1 MPPAGRGLGVAH
13 SHAGSGLL
21 QSGLP
26 GSGGEDGGTQAH
38 HSAGED
44 SRQVG
49 QAETERGRQRDDRD
63 RDRPTGETGETGA
76 RREREKET
84 DSLYIKLIIIYCR
97 QITKVVWIKH
107 FPEEPFDLDE
117 SKGKSP
123 REFPNGLVS
132 KIGYNIEEAALRQR
146 DFYYQ
151 VRSEYS
157 SSK

>member
-1 MPPAGRGLGVAH
+1 M
-13 SHAGSGLL
+13 
-21 QSGLP
+21 
-26 GSGGEDGGTQAH
+26 
-38 HSAGED
+38 
-44 SRQVG
+44 
-49 QAETERGRQRDDRD
+49 
-63 RDRPTGETGETGA
+63 
-76 RREREKET
+76 
-84 DSLYIKLIIIYCR
+84 
-97 QITKVVWIKH
+97 VWIKH

-157 SSK
+157 SGKLNFNKISTFLSEKM

>member
-1 MPPAGRGLGVAH
+1 MFRYEKFWLPLLGEISESPESDLAWCPPLDIHWVWHTHMLAPVTYSLDCQAILGRLAGHRLTTAQERTAARSVGE
-13 SHAGSGLL
+13 SGRI
-21 QSGLP
+21 
-26 GSGGEDGGTQAH
+26 T
-38 HSAGED
+38 
-44 SRQVG
+44 
-49 QAETERGRQRDDRD
+49 
-63 RDRPTGETGETGA
+63 
-76 RREREKET
+76 
-84 DSLYIKLIIIYCR
+84 LIMIYCR

-157 SSK
+157 S